1 MGQRGERTMQ
11 VEAIE
16 HGTVIDHIPS
26 AVTLR
31 VAELISLPGDQ
42 VFIGVNLRSGKVGTK
57 GVVKIADQELGPEIL
72 SRLALLAP
80 RATQVLIRNFKVV
93 GKHPIPVPD
102 RFRGIATCPNP
113 NCVTNHERWPT
124 DFEVLGERPLHVRCY
139 HCERDFPA
147 DELMLS

>member
-1 MGQRGERTMQ
+1 MNGDGRTMQ

-26 AVTLR
+26 EVTLR
-31 VAELISLPGDQ
+31 VAELISERGDQ
-42 VFIGVNLRSGKVGTK
+42 IFIGINLRSGKVGLK
-57 GVVKIADQELGPEIL
+57 GVVKIANKELTADVL

-80 RATQVLIRNFKVV
+80 RATMVLIRDYQVV
-93 GKHPIPVPD
+93 EKRPIPVPAA
-102 RFRGIATCPNP
+102 FRAIARCPNT

-124 DFEVLGERPLHVRCY
+124 EFHVLGERPLHVRCH

-147 DELMLS
+147 DELTLA

>member
-1 MGQRGERTMQ
+1 MGERTMQ

-31 VAELISLPGDQ
+31 VAELISEPGDQ

-57 GVVKIADQELGPEIL
+57 GVVKIAHKELGEEII

-80 RATQVLIRNFKVV
+80 RATMCLIRDFKVV
-93 GKHPIPVPD
+93 GKHAIPVPSH
-102 RFRGIATCPNP
+102 FRAIATCPNP
-113 NCVTNHERWPT
+113 NCVTNHEAWPT
-124 DFEVLGERPLHVRCY
+124 AFEVLGERPLHVRCF

-147 DELMLS
+147 DELTLS

>member
-1 MGQRGERTMQ
+1 MGERTMQ

-31 VAELISLPGDQ
+31 VADLISEPGDQ
-42 VFIGVNLRSGKVGTK
+42 VFIGVNLRSSKAGTK
-57 GVVKIADQELGPEIL
+57 GVVKIAHKELGAEIL

-80 RATQVLIRNFKVV
+80 QATKCLIRDYKVV
-93 GKHPIPVPD
+93 EKRPIPVPD

-113 NCVTNHERWPT
+113 NCVTNHEPWDT
-124 DFEVLGERPLHVRCY
+124 EFEVLCERPLHVRCV

-147 DELMLS
+147 QELALS